1 MTTIDNIEIKIE
13 SDATKASSALD
24 SLSQSLEGLKKHGT
38 ISVAVKNL
46 NKLTTE
52 LERLSRTASQ
62 AYKLSALAHS
72 LSEIKSVGSFPGV
85 GNSIQKMNDALKS
98 LDGTSIDGLEPK
110 LQGIAAA
117 VRPLSDIKPGGFG
130 TMVNALSKI
139 GKVTE
144 TLSDEA
150 IGKFAERV
158 SKLDS
163 ALTPLS
169 GKMTT
174 IQAGLRSI
182 NTSARRAG
190 SSLREMGSGANYAAI
205 NLSSIVNIAKSAGRA
220 LREAA
225 QGFAGI
231 TAQASEWEGI
241 TERFAR
247 GFGDEAE
254 NAYKWILRLNEEMDI
269 NPQQFMQY
277 SSIYANMLKGF
288 GVASK
293 DATQMAMG
301 YAELTY
307 DIWAGYNDIYKSYS
321 DAAEAVKSAI
331 AGEVEPIRKAG
342 FTIIEST
349 LEQTAANRGL
359 QISLENATEAQKSY
373 LRYLALVEQGHSQNL
388 IGTYAK
394 EMDTAEGVMRTFAQ
408 QTKSLAQAFGSLLL
422 PVLVKIM
429 PYAQAFVDVL
439 TEGVQLMA
447 NLFGVEIQEVDFST
461 SADSA
466 NELEGA
472 ISGATAAVKEFKRQ
486 TIGIDELNILK
497 ANTQNGSSA
506 GGAFDNLDIDS
517 VWDESIFRNIQSNVD
532 AISAKM
538 KAWLGLTED
547 ITSWNDLLNTRLGEI
562 LKTVGLVGAGLA
574 LWKISSSV
582 AETLAAFKA
591 LGARGP
597 KIPIGITFSL
607 AGISLLTSGISN
619 IVQGDSEI
627 GNKLKAAIGAALG
640 VSGALLTFGTG
651 PLGWV
656 VGIGVTVTA
665 SILGYKAGIKA
676 NYMNSDFYKELQEI
690 KSNIE
695 KTLELTA
702 EIRVNVVMR
711 ADELKNIE
719 AQYGG
724 YAQMVEE
731 LFRLNELP
739 RKTEGQLDLMR
750 GYVEELNKLG
760 LTELKNNFDET
771 TGKIGL
777 TKQAVYE
784 LLNSLKVLAMQEAAH
799 DQMVEVYKEIFD
811 AQEQLTQAN
820 SDLSAS
826 TQLRSEAEAALVE
839 AQRNYLQFAYGGAMN
854 WFDGDFWAAKKAFDE
869 AQKAFDEATEN
880 EIKAFEAR
888 NAAQGALFTLNGEL
902 ESLQAIVINSA
913 LAVDGMTASQLKLN
927 KSMETTTQTVL
938 PEIGREL
945 DNYAVKAASIADE
958 TERAAFV
965 MEESFKGVKDAITD
979 LDFDSLTKNQA
990 WFSGFSVPGFAT
1002 GGFPNTGEMFIA
1014 RENGIPEMV
1023 GRIGG
1028 QTAVANNDQI
1038 VEGIVGGVRTANEG
1052 VISAIYA
1059 MAGIVAGAVR
1069 ENGNI
1074 YLDGEKI
1081 SENTTAAQKRF
1092 SRIYGR

>member
-13 SDATKASSALD
+13 SDAAKASSALE
-24 SLSQSLEGLKKHGT
+24 SLSNSLESLKKHGA
-38 ISVAVKNL
+38 ISAAVRNL
-46 NKLTTE
+46 NKLATE
-52 LERLSRTASQ
+52 LERMSQ
-62 AYKLSALAHS
+62 TVSQDYKLSALARS
-72 LSEIKSVGSFPGV
+72 LSEIKSVGSFAKVSNG
-85 GNSIQKMNDALKS
+85 IDKMSDALQS

-158 SKLDS
+158 SKLNS

-174 IQAGLRSI
+174 IQAGLRSV
-182 NTSARRAG
+182 NSSARRAG

-225 QGFAGI
+225 QGFADI

-241 TERFAR
+241 TARFAR

-254 NAYKWILRLNEEMDI
+254 TAYEWIQRLNEEMEI

-277 SSIYANMLKGF
+277 SSIYANMLEGF
-288 GVASK
+288 GVATK

-307 DIWAGYNDIYKSYS
+307 DIWAGYNDIYKSYA
-321 DAAEAVKSAI
+321 DAADAVKSAI

-349 LEQTAANRGL
+349 LEQTAANHGL

-373 LRYLALVEQGHSQNL
+373 LRYLTLVEQGHSQNL

-394 EMDTAEGVMRTFAQ
+394 EMNTAEGVMRTFAQ

-429 PYAQAFVDVL
+429 PYFQAFVDVL
-439 TEGVQLMA
+439 TEGVHLMA
-447 NLFGVEIQEVDFST
+447 DLFGVEIQTVDFSA

-466 NELEGA
+466 SKLESS
-472 ISGATAAVKEFKRQ
+472 ISDATDAVKEFKRQ

-497 ANTQNGSSA
+497 ENSENGASAN
-506 GGAFDNLDIDS
+506 GAFENLDISS
-517 VWDESIFRNIQSNVD
+517 VWDESIFKNIQSNVD
-532 AISAKM
+532 EISAKM
-538 KAWLGLTED
+538 KSWLGLTED

-562 LKTVGLVGAGLA
+562 LTTVGLIGAGLA
-574 LWKISSSV
+574 LWKISSSII
-582 AETLAAFKA
+582 ETLAALKI
-591 LGARGP
+591 LGAGGST
-597 KIPIGITFSL
+597 IQLGITIGFT
-607 AGISLLTSGISN
+607 GISLLASGISGL
-619 IVQGDSEI
+619 VQGDSGI
-627 GNKLKAAIGAALG
+627 GSKLKSVIGAALG
-640 VSGALLTFGTG
+640 VGGALLTFGTG
-651 PLGWV
+651 PLGWT
-656 VGIGVTVTA
+656 VGLGLVLTA
-665 SILGYKAGIKA
+665 SILGYKAGVEA
-676 NYMNSDFYKELQEI
+676 NFENSELGKKLREI
-690 KSNIE
+690 KSRIDE
-695 KTLELTA
+695 TLEFTA
-702 EIRVNVVMR
+702 QIKVNVEIREE
-711 ADELKNIE
+711 ELQGIE
-719 AQYGG
+719 MSFGE
-724 YAQMVEE
+724 YAQMVEK
-731 LFRLNELP
+731 LFE
-739 RKTEGQLDLMR
+739 LDLKPEKTVGELELMR
-750 GYVEELNKLG
+750 SYVEELDKIG
-760 LTELKNNFDET
+760 LTELKNNFDT
-771 TGKIGL
+771 ATGAIGL
-777 TKQAVYE
+777 AKKEVYN

-799 DQMVEVYKEIFD
+799 DQIVEVYKEIFD
-811 AQEQLTQAN
+811 AQERLTQAN

-826 TQLRSEAEAALVE
+826 TQLRSEAEAALAE
-839 AQRNYLQFAYGGAMN
+839 AQRNYLQFADGGAMN
-854 WFDGDFWAAKKAFDE
+854 LFDGDFWAAKKAFNE

-902 ESLQAIVINSA
+902 ESLQAIVTNSA
-913 LAVDGMTASQLKLN
+913 LAVDGMTASQLELN

-938 PEIGREL
+938 PEIGRGL
-945 DNYAVKAASIADE
+945 DNYAVKVASIADE

-965 MEESFKGVKDAITD
+965 MEESFKGVKDAITG

-990 WFSGFSVPGFAT
+990 WFSAFSVPGFAT

-1069 ENGNI
+1069 ENGNT

-1092 SRIYGR
+1092 GRMYGW

>member
-24 SLSQSLEGLKKHGT
+24 SLSQSLESLKKHGT

-52 LERLSRTASQ
+52 LERMSRTASQ

-72 LSEIKSVGSFPGV
+72 LSEIKSVGSFSGV
-85 GNSIQKMNDALKS
+85 GNSIQKINDALKS

-110 LQGIAAA
+110 LQGIAEA

-144 TLSDEA
+144 TLSDKA
-150 IGKFAERV
+150 IGDFADRV
-158 SKLDS
+158 SKLNS
-163 ALTPLS
+163 KLEPLS

-205 NLSSIVNIAKSAGRA
+205 NLSSVVNIAKNAVQT
-220 LREAA
+220 LRKAT
-225 QGFAGI
+225 QGFADI

-247 GFGDEAE
+247 GFGIEAE
-254 NAYKWILRLNEEMDI
+254 SAYKWILRLNEEMDI

-288 GVASK
+288 GVATK

-307 DIWAGYNDIYKSYS
+307 DIWAGYNDIYKSYA
-321 DAAEAVKSAI
+321 DAADAVKSAI

-349 LEQTAANRGL
+349 LEQTAANHGL

-394 EMDTAEGVMRTFAQ
+394 EMNTAEGVMRTFAQ

-422 PVLVKIM
+422 PILVKIM

-439 TEGVQLMA
+439 TEGVHLMA
-447 NLFGVEIQEVDFST
+447 DLFGVEIQEVDFSVST
-461 SADSA
+461 GSA

-472 ISGATAAVKEFKRQ
+472 ISGATDAVKEFKRQ

-497 ANTQNGSSA
+497 ANAQNGSSA

-517 VWDESIFRNIQSNVD
+517 VWDESIFHNIQSNVD

-591 LGARGP
+591 LGASGS

-665 SILGYKAGIKA
+665 SILGYKAGIEA
-676 NYMNSDFYKELQEI
+676 NFENSELGKKLHEI
-690 KSNIE
+690 KDRINES
-695 KTLELTA
+695 LEFTA
-702 EIRVNVVMR
+702 QIRVNTEIR
-711 ADELKNIE
+711 EEEFQNIE
-719 AQYGG
+719 LTFGE

-731 LFRLNELP
+731 LFRLDLKPEKTVGEL
-739 RKTEGQLDLMR
+739 ELMR
-750 GYVEELNKLG
+750 SYVEELDKIG
-760 LTELKNNFDET
+760 LTELKANFDEA

-777 TKQAVYE
+777 AKKEVYN

-799 DQMVEVYKEIFD
+799 NQMVEVYKEIFD
-811 AQEQLTQAN
+811 AQQQLTQAN
-820 SDLSAS
+820 SDLNAS
-826 TQLRSEAEAALVE
+826 TQLRSEAEAALAE
-839 AQRNYLQFAYGGAMN
+839 AQRNYLAFVDGGAMN

-869 AQKAFDEATEN
+869 AQIAFDEATEN
-880 EIKAFEAR
+880 EIKAFNAR
-888 NAAQGALFTLNGEL
+888 NEAQGWLYTLNEDL
-902 ESLQAIVINSA
+902 LYLQGVVTNAA
-913 LAVDGMTASQLKLN
+913 LAVDGMTASQLALN
-927 KSMETTTQTVL
+927 ESMETTQGVL
-938 PEIGREL
+938 PEINREM
-945 DNYAVKAASIADE
+945 DNYAVKVASIADE
-958 TERAAFV
+958 TECAAFV
-965 MEESFKGVKDAITD
+965 MEEAFKGVKDAITG

-1059 MAGIVAGAVR
+1059 MAGIVASAVR